1 MLNKLAKLA
10 YRLFGRIVY
19 RHRKEFEWLHNDLRS
34 ARIPLSLDE
43 YVSLIIL
50 LIMLTPFVAFVPLY
64 LLFYGMAKP
73 VAFILSVVG
82 AIGVSVILI
91 LYFLNYPRIVAAS
104 RASSIDMA
112 LPAAVTHMATLAGT
126 GIPPHHMFRILSKIK
141 KYGEVAKE
149 CGYIYRDV
157 AVLGKDIFSAIS
169 DAARVSPSRLWA
181 EVLWGISSTL
191 RAGGN
196 LRDFLYSK
204 SRELYSLLEQQERK
218 AVQTMNL
225 LTDIYM
231 VIFVLGP
238 ILSAIIL
245 IIVSTFGGGKVAGF
259 DPLTVLMLMTYF
271 ALPVGGLIFLLL
283 ADMIRPREIA

>member
-1 MLNKLAKLA
+1 MLNRLSKLA
-10 YRLFGRIVY
+10 YRLFGKLVY
-19 RHRKEFEWLHNDLRS
+19 RHRKEFEWLYNDLKS

-50 LIMLTPFVAFVPLY
+50 FIIVTPFLAFIPLY
-64 LLFYGMAKP
+64 LVFYGMAKP
-73 VAFILSVVG
+73 VAFILSIVG
-82 AIGVSVILI
+82 SIGISAILI
-91 LYFLNYPRIVAAS
+91 LYFLNYPKFVAAS
-104 RASSIDMA
+104 RASSIDIA

-157 AVLGKDIFSAIS
+157 AILGKDIFTAIS

-204 SRELYSLLEQQERK
+204 SRELYLLLEQQEKK
-218 AVQTMNL
+218 AVETMNL

-231 VIFVLGP
+231 VLFVLGP

-245 IIVSTFGGGKVAGF
+245 IIVSTFGGGRVGGL
-259 DPLTVLMLMTYF
+259 DPLTLLMLMTYF
-271 ALPVGGLIFLLL
+271 GLPVGGIIFLLI